1 VHRANAV
8 NAVSGRASI
17 TTGNTRCRAAAQR
30 APAPRW
36 GWYRPCYDLLVG
48 ITRRILESAQSGL
61 SRLTSLVIVDDEPL
75 SHVESA
81 ALQAELTVRKAGRER
96 APRRAQDNPLAKLA
110 TSDPA
115 ARAAR
120 AAAAAERATRI
131 HRERDERA
139 ARQRAAADEAFRR
152 MKEQAA
158 RAGGAAGGAGG
169 ATSSARSHTHS
180 GTGSHTGRP
189 PRPGTTEAQVL
200 EWYRVLD
207 LQVGADM
214 AQIKT
219 AYRQLMRKY
228 HPDMHAGNPNKQ
240 KAATELSM
248 RVTTAYNGLVAHF
261 DKK

>member
-1 VHRANAV
+1 
-8 NAVSGRASI
+8 
-17 TTGNTRCRAAAQR
+17 
-30 APAPRW
+30 
-36 GWYRPCYDLLVG
+36 VG
-48 ITRRILESAQSGL
+48 ITKRILESAQSGL

-81 ALQAELTVRKAGRER
+81 ALQAELTVRKAWR
-96 APRRAQDNPLAKLA
+96 AKAPHKAEDNALAQLA

-120 AAAAAERATRI
+120 GQAAKDRAARV
-131 HRERDERA
+131 HRERDERE

-152 MKEQAA
+152 MKDQAA
-158 RAGGAAGGAGG
+158 RGGQRSGSPPPSGSGHVHGQA
-169 ATSSARSHTHS
+169 SS
-180 GTGSHTGRP
+180 RP
-189 PRPGTTEAQVL
+189 PRPGSTEAQVL

-219 AYRQLMRKY
+219 SYRQMMRKY
-228 HPDMHAGNPNKQ
+228 HPDMHAGSPQKQ

-248 RVTTAYNGLVAHF
+248 QVTTAYNGLVTYLER
-261 DKK
+261 K